1 MNKMPSQPFNIVSIS
16 HYEDKSNASPKNYSN
31 QIVSFE
37 EVDNKLVANITND
50 NNNTNVKY
58 ATINF
63 TPIYDIDK
71 INTVLNIGGEPT
83 IHYRIIEFNGS
94 KIINQYNN

>member
-1 MNKMPSQPFNIVSIS
+1 MNKMPSPPFNIASIS

-37 EVDNKLVANITND
+37 EVDNKLVANITID

-63 TPIYDIDK
+63 TPIYDNDK
-71 INTVLNIGGEPT
+71 INIILKIGGEPT
-83 IHYRIIEFNGS
+83 IKYEVFHFNGS
-94 KIINQYNN
+94 KIINK